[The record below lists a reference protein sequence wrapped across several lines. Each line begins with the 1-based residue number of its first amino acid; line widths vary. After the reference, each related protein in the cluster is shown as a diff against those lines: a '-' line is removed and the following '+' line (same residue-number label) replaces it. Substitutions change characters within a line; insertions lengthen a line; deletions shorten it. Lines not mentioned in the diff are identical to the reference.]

1 MHLMKTQIALE
12 DIMINLA
19 KNSGQPS
26 VIIIDRGLMD
36 SAGYIG
42 WEKFNQ
48 IVDKMN
54 WTIEELRDKR
64 YDAIVHLITAA
75 DGAPQFYKSK
85 STSHYES
92 HE

>member
-1 MHLMKTQIALE
+1 MKTQIALE

-19 KNSGQPS
+19 KNSDQPS

-42 WEKFNQ
+42 WEKFNS
-48 IVDKMN
+48 IMDKMN

-64 YDAIVHLITAA
+64 YDAVVHLITAA
-75 DGAPQFYKSK
+75 DGAP
-85 STSHYES
+85 
-92 HE
+92 